1 MRSSGRDV
9 CPQSVDDM
17 ETHVLDAPHL
27 VLQRMPAEAA
37 QLISKFLLSKRPSR

>member
-1 MRSSGRDV
+1 
-9 CPQSVDDM
+9 M

-37 QLISKFLLSKRPSR
+37 QLISKFLSKHPSR